1 MQEVTLRHK
10 SKKNKAMPAP
20 GGSATRYAYNAP
32 ALRTSARGSKTVDG
46 RDLDINFFQD
56 KQRMMTDRAAY
67 MSFLEVQLERVSAS
81 CLTVQAYSERI
92 EAMQT
97 QCNTMEEKILNC
109 GRIIKMMQQYNEQV
123 TAQSERT
130 KQMVEDTTKSSMDRI
145 AVLED
150 RFDGL
155 ENKLTHKIGEGL
167 LHTATVSL

>member
-1 MQEVTLRHK
+1 
-10 SKKNKAMPAP
+10 MPAP
-20 GGSATRYAYNAP
+20 GGSATRYAHNAP
-32 ALRTSARGSKTVDG
+32 VLMTSARGAKKMVDAK
-46 RDLDINFFQD
+46 DLDINFFQD

-81 CLTVQAYSERI
+81 CMTVQAYSERI

-123 TAQSERT
+123 T
-130 KQMVEDTTKSSMDRI
+130 QMAEKLKASVEETTKTSMDRI
-145 AVLED
+145 GALED

-155 ENKLTHKIGEGL
+155 EQKLTNKIGEM
-167 LHTATVSL
+167 